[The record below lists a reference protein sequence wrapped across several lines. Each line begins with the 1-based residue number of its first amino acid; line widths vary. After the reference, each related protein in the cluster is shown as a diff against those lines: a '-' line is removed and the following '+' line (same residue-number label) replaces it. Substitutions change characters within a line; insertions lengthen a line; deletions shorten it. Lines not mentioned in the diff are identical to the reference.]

1 MGGQGVGMSKG
12 GCPRSPPGGEK
23 IIIVY
28 ASPTDASCVLL
39 AHNHQKLSS
48 RRGERALRALDQ
60 HGSLQLASTRA
71 TAIALSETIEQ
82 RGHANQMSRSAR
94 ATGPGLR
101 CSIVRGA
108 RSRSTKPAVDQE
120 GQGVAKMLPARL
132 FDSRARGPHRVRY
145 FLFFYFWVRYFLF
158 FFCFVLGVW
167 TPRIII
173 KFWLILR

>member
-1 MGGQGVGMSKG
+1 MDFFFFHHHQVGHARTH
-12 GCPRSPPGGEK
+12 PRSPPGGEK

-120 GQGVAKMLPARL
+120 GQGVAKNVASQIIRFKGSGTTQGALL
-132 FDSRARGPHRVRY
+132 FI
-145 FLFFYFWVRYFLF
+145 FLFLGALLF
-158 FFCFVLGVW
+158 IFFALC
-167 TPRIII
+167 
-173 KFWLILR
+173 